1 LSRTEILIR
10 IKEAEKAAD
19 GKIERAESDRRA
31 AVADARRE
39 SVKRIQDASANAR
52 AKADSAIA
60 KEQEALGMKRQEE
73 IKKGEAEAAAL
84 EKASGKNVDKA
95 KKFLI
100 DEFVRTLNAA
110 S

>member
-1 LSRTEILIR
+1 MSRTEILSR

-19 GKIERAESDRRA
+19 NKIEKADADRK
-31 AVADARRE
+31 VAIANARRE
-39 SVKRIQDASANAR
+39 SVKRIQDATATAR

-60 KEQEALGMKRQEE
+60 KEQESLGVKRQKE
-73 IKKGEAEAAAL
+73 IEKGVAEAAAL
-84 EKASGKNVDKA
+84 EEVSGKNASKA

-100 DEFVRTLNAA
+100 DEFKRTLNAA